1 LAAILLALAAILL
14 PTSLLVLPRIG
25 LHSQDHQFA
34 KSAYPPRARARP
46 KSKVALTLSGER
58 HSRVLIQIIT

>member
-34 KSAYPPRARARP
+34 KSAYPPRARARRKAKWRSP
-46 KSKVALTLSGER
+46 F
-58 HSRVLIQIIT
+58 RVNATRVC